1 MARRGRQLRIVLGDG
16 QRLFIDAMAAALTEN
31 GVTVLAVATS
41 PAEVLAAVGRHR
53 PDICLLATRFNGHD
67 DFGLLDLTGR
77 RYPQVKIVMLAD
89 NAERRTAQYCR
100 SGARQPAA
108 GRAWRH
114 PGAGHTMGMNSGNWN
129 ASSQSRSDCPILLTA
144 VCPGLGK
151 YPMRPVRLT
160 HRHWPLAASHRSR
173 VSAN

>member
-1 MARRGRQLRIVLGDG
+1 MLGDG

-67 DFGLLDLTGR
+67 NVGLLDLTGR

-89 NAERRTAQYCR
+89 NADRPHSPVLPQRGQ
-100 SGARQPAA
+100 AA
-108 GRAWRH
+108 GRR
-114 PGAGHTMGMNSGNWN
+114 AGVAAPRT
-129 ASSQSRSDCPILLTA
+129 
-144 VCPGLGK
+144 
-151 YPMRPVRLT
+151 
-160 HRHWPLAASHRSR
+160 ASHDGNEFRKLER
-173 VSAN
+173 IEPIQI